1 MNHPEFQIQIHTFLD
16 KKERVTVQG
25 SYSMLL
31 LLYVFY
37 FIISVDWFVWFSLQ
51 VIDIDNMIE
60 IQLSLFLSVK
70 KITLLI
76 QFNKLSDGWVGLPQN
91 KKEMYKLG

>member
-1 MNHPEFQIQIHTFLD
+1 M
-16 KKERVTVQG
+16 VTV
-25 SYSMLL
+25 
-31 LLYVFY
+31 FN

-76 QFNKLSDGWVGLPQN
+76 QFNKLSDGWVGLPPN